1 MAYLH
6 KATFICNKIIHLK
19 ASLQFIFIL
28 QLTTINNIVT
38 TGGTTT
44 GKTTT
49 LLEVTNPSHHNNSM
63 NSPFIPPMSIFK
75 FLKGCKTSSHGRIR
89 ACP

>member
-49 LLEVTNPSHHNNSM
+49 LLEMTNPSHHDHSM
-63 NSPFIPPMSIFK
+63 NHRIHTTMSSFR
-75 FLKGCKTSSHGRIR
+75 F
-89 ACP
+89 